1 MPQTERTTVVP
12 TGTHKPLGRYSHA
25 VRVKGEVMF
34 LSGIVGVDEDGEL
47 VGKGDAGAQ
56 VRQIFKNM
64 EAILSSV
71 GATFNDV
78 LEWTTYVVGREAALS
93 NQKVKVEL
101 FAKLFPNGGEP
112 ASTMVIVDGLAHDDF
127 LVEIRA
133 VAAVP

>member
-1 MPQTERTTVVP
+1 MPQSTRTPVVP
-12 TGTHKPLGRYSHA
+12 TGTHKPLGQYSHA
-25 VRVKGEVMF
+25 VRVRGELMF
-34 LSGIVGVDEDGEL
+34 LAGIVGVDENGDL

-78 LEWTTYVVGREAALS
+78 LEWTTYVVGREAARS
-93 NQKVKVEL
+93 NQKVKVEI
-101 FAKLFPNGGEP
+101 FTKLFPNGGEP
-112 ASTMVIVDGLAHDDF
+112 ASTMVIVDGLAHEDF
-127 LVEIRA
+127 LVEVRA